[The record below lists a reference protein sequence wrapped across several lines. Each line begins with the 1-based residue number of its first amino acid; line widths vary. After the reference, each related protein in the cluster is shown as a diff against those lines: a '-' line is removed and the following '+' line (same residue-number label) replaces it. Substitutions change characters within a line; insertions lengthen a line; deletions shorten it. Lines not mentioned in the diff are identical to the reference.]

1 MKQIIVLATTN
12 QGKTREIHE
21 LLKGFPIE
29 IKNLNDFGPIPEV
42 IEDGTTFD
50 DNAYKKASF
59 TARILGYPAMA
70 DDSGLCVEALD
81 GAPGVWSARYAGEN
95 ATDADNVNKMLD
107 DLKNKDNRNAA
118 FKCVISIAV
127 PTGAALTYEGECQG
141 VITKKPV
148 GDNGFGYD
156 PLFFYPEFNK
166 TFAQLSIQKKG
177 EVSHRGKALKEIAE
191 EMDKI
196 IEWIDIN
203 MPKFE
208 QVECK
213 GG

>member
-12 QGKTREIHE
+12 KGKTKEINA

-29 IKNLNDFGPIPEV
+29 IKNLNDFGQIPEV

-59 TARILGYPAMA
+59 TARVLGYPAMA

-95 ATDADNVNKMLD
+95 ATDADNVNKMLN

-141 VITKKPV
+141 VITKEPV

-156 PLFFYPEFNK
+156 PLFFFPEFNK
-166 TFAQLSIQKKG
+166 TFAQLSIHQKG
-177 EVSHRGKALKEIAE
+177 RVSHRGKALKEIAD

-196 IEWIDIN
+196 IEWIDMN